1 MASLGR
7 AIDIEADGLL
17 DTVTQVWCICLE
29 GAAWSPYRV
38 ERDWKAGALAEM
50 QKEDTLIFHNG
61 IGYDLPALKLLHG
74 FNYQGKVIDTMIL
87 SQLLY
92 PERPMGHSL
101 AAWGERLGFPKVG
114 HEDWSQFS
122 DEMLHRCEVDVELTR
137 LVYEALCKEAG
148 EEVEGIYVP
157 EYQFNLKVGL

>member
-1 MASLGR
+1 MQKLVQTGR

-17 DTVTQVWCICLE
+17 DSITRVWCICME
-29 GAAWSPYRV
+29 GASYPP
-38 ERDWKAGALAEM
+38 DQLQLALSDM
-50 QKEDTLIFHNG
+50 QEEDTLIFHNG
-61 IGYDLPALKLLHG
+61 LGYDLPALKMLHN
-74 FNYQGKVIDTMIL
+74 FDYQGKVIDTMIL

-101 AAWGERLGFPKVG
+101 AAWGDRLGFPKVE

-122 DEMLHRCEVDVELTR
+122 DEMLHRCEVDVIITR

-148 EEVEGIYVP
+148 EEIGGVSIA
-157 EYQFNLKVGL
+157 EYQFGG